1 MMDTDIRTQYMSYCS
16 KLLKD
21 LSKNGINKEF
31 LKSVEKTY
39 HNSKSMF
46 ETFEK
51 QFKEQKKFEKMIEG
65 KCYEA

>member
-1 MMDTDIRTQYMSYCS
+1 MIDTDVRTQYMSYCS

-21 LSKNGINKEF
+21 LSKDGINKEF

-46 ETFEK
+46 ENFEK
-51 QFKEQKKFEKMIEG
+51 RFKEQKKIVKMIEV
-65 KCYEA
+65 K

>member
-1 MMDTDIRTQYMSYCS
+1 MMDTEVRTQYMSYCS

-21 LSKNGINKEF
+21 LTKDGINKKF

-46 ETFEK
+46 ENFEK
-51 QFKEQKKFEKMIEG
+51 QFKEQKKMVKMIEV
-65 KCYEA
+65 K

>member
-1 MMDTDIRTQYMSYCS
+1 MNTDVRTQYMSYCS

-21 LSKNGINKEF
+21 LSKDGINKEF

-46 ETFEK
+46 ENFEK
-51 QFKEQKKFEKMIEG
+51 QFKEQKKMVKMIEV
-65 KCYEA
+65 K

>member
-1 MMDTDIRTQYMSYCS
+1 MDTEVRTQYMSYCS

-21 LSKNGINKEF
+21 LSKDGINKEF

-46 ETFEK
+46 ENFEK
-51 QFKEQKKFEKMIEG
+51 QFKEQKKMVKMIEV
-65 KCYEA
+65 K

>member
-1 MMDTDIRTQYMSYCS
+1 MIDIDVRTQYMSYCS

-21 LSKNGINKEF
+21 LSKDGINKEF

-46 ETFEK
+46 ENFEK
-51 QFKEQKKFEKMIEG
+51 QFKEQKKMVKMIEV
-65 KCYEA
+65 K

>member
-1 MMDTDIRTQYMSYCS
+1 MMDTEVRTQYMSYCS

-21 LSKNGINKEF
+21 LSKDGINKEF

-46 ETFEK
+46 ENFEK
-51 QFKEQKKFEKMIEG
+51 QFKEQKKMVKMIEV
-65 KCYEA
+65 K